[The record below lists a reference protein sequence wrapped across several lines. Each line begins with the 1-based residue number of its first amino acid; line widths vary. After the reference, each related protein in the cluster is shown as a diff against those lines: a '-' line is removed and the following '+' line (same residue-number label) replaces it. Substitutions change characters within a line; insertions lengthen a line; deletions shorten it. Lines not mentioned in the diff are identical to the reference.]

1 MRVASVLAIIVACT
15 SAARA
20 EPNYAPPGLSPII
33 QHEDDV
39 SEIQQIT
46 GPPTAFM
53 FGFGLGHVV
62 EGRWH
67 ETGWKYTLVDTLS
80 MGAMVVGAANTEC
93 ERNCTVYGL
102 VGVSGMLLGGVS
114 RILQTIDTVTG
125 ARAKNRRVMRQR
137 MQIAPLVLPTRAGD
151 GAVAGVSLRF

>member
-1 MRVASVLAIIVACT
+1 MIVVMIVASVTVAH
-15 SAARA
+15 A
-20 EPNYAPPGLSPII
+20 EPNVSPPGLTPVI

-46 GPPTAFM
+46 GPPTAYL

-67 ETGWKYTLVDTLS
+67 ETGWKFTLIDTLS
-80 MGAMVVGAANTEC
+80 AAMMVTGGA
-93 ERNCTVYGL
+93 TVESCDRYCNALGII
-102 VGVSGMLLGGVS
+102 GVSGLLLGGVS
-114 RILQTIDTVTG
+114 RIWQTVDTVTG

-137 MQIAPLVLPTRAGD
+137 MQIAPLVVPVRAGD
-151 GAVAGVSLRF
+151 GAVAGVALRF